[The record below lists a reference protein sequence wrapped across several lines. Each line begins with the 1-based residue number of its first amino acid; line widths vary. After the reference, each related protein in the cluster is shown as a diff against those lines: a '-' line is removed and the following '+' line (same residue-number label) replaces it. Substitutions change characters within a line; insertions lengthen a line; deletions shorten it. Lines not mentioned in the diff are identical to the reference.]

1 MEVVYFTE
9 DYLDFF
15 KELAANNH
23 KNWFDENRKR
33 YEKSVKNPF
42 KKFIERLIL
51 EIESI
56 DSEQKGIEAKHCIF
70 RINRD
75 IRFSKDKTPY
85 KLNNSAIVSP
95 GGKKAKD
102 VPGVYIEIGPETVR
116 LYGGVYFLE
125 KQNLEDFRY
134 FIAANQSKFE
144 KLISDKDFVNTY
156 GEIRGEKAKRI
167 PKDLK
172 EAAEKQALIYNKQWY
187 FYTEYEPEIICKS
200 SFIGT
205 LMKDIEKGFEITK
218 FIRKGIHY

>member
-1 MEVVYFTE
+1 MEVEYFTK

-42 KKFIERLIL
+42 KKFIERLIA
-51 EIESI
+51 EVEAI
-56 DSEQKGIEAKHCIF
+56 DPEQRGIEAKHCIF

-75 IRFSKDKTPY
+75 VRFSKDKTPY
-85 KLNNSAIVSP
+85 KLNNSAVVSP
-95 GGKKAKD
+95 GGKKGKD
-102 VPGVYIEIGPETVR
+102 IPGIYIELGPGTVR
-116 LYGGVYFLE
+116 LYGGVFFLE

-134 FIAANQSKFE
+134 YLAANQTAFE
-144 KLISDKDFVNTY
+144 KLIHQKDFIKTY
-156 GEIRGEKAKRI
+156 GKIKGDKAKRI

-172 EAAEKQALIYNKQWY
+172 EAAEKQALIYNKQCY
-187 FYTEYEPEIICKS
+187 FFTEYNPEVICTA
-200 SFIGT
+200 SFIKT
-205 LMKDIEKGFEITK
+205 LMNDVQKGFEIIQ

>member
-1 MEVVYFTE
+1 MEVEYFTK
-9 DYLDFF
+9 DYLEFF

-33 YEKSVKNPF
+33 YEKSVKQPF
-42 KKFIERLIL
+42 KQFVERLIAEVEL
-51 EIESI
+51 L
-56 DSEQKGIEAKHCIF
+56 DPEQKGIEAKDCIF

-95 GGKKAKD
+95 GGKKGKD
-102 VPGVYIEIGPETVR
+102 VPGVYIELGPEKVR
-116 LYGGVYFLE
+116 LFGGVHGLD

-134 FIAANQSKFE
+134 YLAANSTAFE
-144 KLISDKDFVNTY
+144 KLIHQKDFLTTY
-156 GEIRGEKAKRI
+156 GEILGAKAKRI

-172 EAAEKQALIYNKQWY
+172 EAAEKQPLIYNKQWY
-187 FYTEYEPEIICKS
+187 FTTEYVPEVIFEPT
-200 SFIGT
+200 FIKT
-205 LMKDIEKGFEITK
+205 LMGDVQKGFEVTK

>member
-1 MEVVYFTE
+1 MEIKYFTK

-33 YEKSVKNPF
+33 YEKSVKAPF
-42 KKFIERLIL
+42 KNFVSRLIS
-51 EIESI
+51 EIEAI
-56 DSEQKGIEAKHCIF
+56 DAEQKEIEPKHCIF

-75 IRFSKDKTPY
+75 VRFSKDKTPY
-85 KLNNSAIVSP
+85 KLSNSAIVSP

-102 VPGVYIEIGPETVR
+102 IPGVYIEIGPEHVR
-116 LYGGVYFLE
+116 LYGGVYGLD

-134 FIAANQSKFE
+134 YVAANQELFE
-144 KLISDKDFVNTY
+144 QLINHKDFVKTY
-156 GEIRGEKAKRI
+156 GEIRGEKAKRL

-172 EAAEKQALIYNKQWY
+172 EAAEKQPLIYNKQWY
-187 FYTEYEPEIICKS
+187 FFTEYSPEIILQDD
-200 SFIGT
+200 FIPT
-205 LMKDIEKGFEITK
+205 LVKDIKKGFPLTQ

>member
-1 MEVVYFTE
+1 MEVEYFTK

-23 KNWFDENRKR
+23 KDWFDENRKR
-33 YEKSVKNPF
+33 YEISVKNPF
-42 KKFIERLIL
+42 KKFIERLIA
-51 EIESI
+51 EVEAI

-75 IRFSKDKTPY
+75 VRFSKDKTPY

-95 GGKKAKD
+95 GGKKGKD
-102 VPGVYIEIGPETVR
+102 IPGMYIEIGPETVR
-116 LYGGVYFLE
+116 LFGGVFFLE

-134 FIAANQSKFE
+134 YLAANISAFD
-144 KLISDKDFVNTY
+144 KLIHQNDFLKTY

-167 PKDLK
+167 PNDLK
-172 EAAEKQALIYNKQWY
+172 EAAEKQSLIFNKQFY
-187 FYTEYEPEIICKS
+187 FFTEYDPEIIFKD
-200 SFIGT
+200 SFVKT
-205 LMKDIEKGFEITK
+205 LMNDVQKGFEITK